1 MIVHHSFGRGVSW
14 RRLVAV
20 FAVLLSVLLIATS
33 KTEAQSIRYDVQVEK
48 RYLLGDK
55 IPATFSITN
64 TGPRVVKVKDAAM
77 LKISMELKG
86 PINDEGVKK
95 KTYTYDGRG
104 GVPVI
109 HEPGVG
115 PGGRGVAW
123 YDPTFVKKP
132 DVSLRT
138 GQSTSM
144 KFDDIFDA
152 LFIEHGIAPGVYT
165 LTVWFDERQKVVKKF
180 RVEVEGEKTYA
191 RLLQMLGTGDETTM
205 NWASYYM
212 FKIDEKRALS
222 VIRPMLQSEN
232 RTEREWAA
240 AVLSS
245 RGYLK

>member
-1 MIVHHSFGRGVSW
+1 MIVHHLFGRVASW
-14 RRLVAV
+14 RRPAVVFFMLLTALVV
-20 FAVLLSVLLIATS
+20 ATS
-33 KTEAQSIRYDVQVEK
+33 KTEAQNIRYDVQIEK
-48 RYLLGDK
+48 RYLLAEK
-55 IPATFSITN
+55 IPAAFSITN
-64 TGPRVVKVKDAAM
+64 IGPGVAKVKDAAM
-77 LKISMELKG
+77 LRISMELKG
-86 PINDEGVKK
+86 PINDEGEKRKK
-95 KTYTYDGRG
+95 YTYDGRG

-109 HEPGVG
+109 HEPTVA
-115 PGGRGVAW
+115 PGGGIAW

-132 DVSLRT
+132 DVILRT

-144 KFDDIFDA
+144 KFDDILDA
-152 LFIEHGIAPGVYT
+152 LFIEKGVAPGVYT
-165 LTVWFDERQKVVKKF
+165 LTVWFDEREKVVKKF

-191 RLLQMLGTGDETTM
+191 RLLQMLSTGDETTM

-232 RTEREWAA
+232 RTERNWAS